1 LATGKLTALSFGVAA
16 DDWNVLQTAHPNV
29 LLIGSD
35 PAITGFLEL
44 LLPLLQPPI
53 AHSANGA
60 FNLPAVPGGTLIL
73 RDVQQLGAGDQQR
86 LSAWMSEPMRRTQV
100 ISTASCPLYPLVES
114 KILQE
119 GLFYSLNVIM
129 LALADPFS
137 GASSQT

>member
-35 PAITGFLEL
+35 PAITGFLQL
-44 LLPLLQPPI
+44 LLPLLQLPI
-53 AHSANGA
+53 AHSSSGA
-60 FNLPAVPGGTLIL
+60 VNLPADPGGTLIL
-73 RDVQQLGAGDQQR
+73 RDVQRLDTGDQQR

-114 KILQE
+114 KMLEE

-129 LALADPFS
+129 LALTDPFS
-137 GASSQT
+137 GA

>member
-16 DDWNVLQTAHPNV
+16 DDWNVLQTAHPNI

-35 PAITGFLEL
+35 PAITGFLQL

-53 AHSANGA
+53 AHSTNGA
-60 FNLPAVPGGTLIL
+60 VNMPADPGGTLIL
-73 RDVQQLGAGDQQR
+73 RDVQRLDAGDQQR

-114 KILQE
+114 KILEE

-129 LALADPFS
+129 LALTDPFS
-137 GASSQT
+137 GA

>member
-35 PAITGFLEL
+35 PAITGFLQL

-53 AHSANGA
+53 AHSANGIL
-60 FNLPAVPGGTLIL
+60 NLPAVFGGTLIL
-73 RDVQQLGAGDQQR
+73 RDVQHLDAGDQQR
-86 LSAWMSEPMRRTQV
+86 LSAWLSEPTRRTQV

-114 KILQE
+114 KILEE

-129 LALADPFS
+129 LALTDPFS
-137 GASSQT
+137 GA

>member
-35 PAITGFLEL
+35 PAITGFLQL
-44 LLPLLQPPI
+44 LLPLLQAPV

-60 FNLPAVPGGTLIL
+60 SDLPAVPDGTLIL
-73 RDVQQLGAGDQQR
+73 RDVHRLDAAAQQR
-86 LSAWMSEPMRRTQV
+86 LSAWLSEPSRRTQV

-114 KILQE
+114 KILAE
-119 GLFYSLNVIM
+119 SLFYSLNVIV
-129 LALADPFS
+129 LALVDPFS
-137 GASSQT
+137 GAPPA

>member
-35 PAITGFLEL
+35 PAITGFLQL
-44 LLPLLQPPI
+44 LLPLLQPPV
-53 AHSANGA
+53 AHMNGEL
-60 FNLPAVPGGTLIL
+60 NLPAVPGGTVIL
-73 RDVQQLGAGDQQR
+73 RDVQQLNTGDQQR

-100 ISTASCPLYPLVES
+100 VSTASCPLYPLVES
-114 KILQE
+114 KILEE

-129 LALADPFS
+129 LALTEPLSA
-137 GASSQT
+137 ASSPA

>member
-35 PAITGFLEL
+35 PAITGFLQL
-44 LLPLLQPPI
+44 LLPLLQPPV
-53 AHSANGA
+53 AHCANGA
-60 FNLPAVPGGTLIL
+60 LKLPEALFGTLIL
-73 RDVQQLGAGDQQR
+73 RDVQRLDAGDQQR

-114 KILQE
+114 KILAE

-129 LALADPFS
+129 LGLSDPFS
-137 GASSQT
+137 GAASPA